1 MAGEL
6 KDALSGLP
14 IKVWAG
20 PEGRAEAAAYE
31 DAEMAVAAISGMAG
45 LDPLLAAIKAGKKI
59 ALANKEA
66 LVAAGEIVTA
76 LAKQ

>member
-1 MAGEL
+1 M
-6 KDALSGLP
+6 
-14 IKVWAG
+14 AG
-20 PEGRAEAAAYE
+20 PEGIAEAAAYE

-66 LVAAGEIVTA
+66 LLSLIHI
-76 LAKQ
+76 